1 MSCCKIVKNHI
12 DEVKRIVDKAK
23 KNCQNIDIQ
32 KFRSIPICSIKT
44 PDGVTP
50 LSLNDIEKKYA
61 NDFPNWDQKFQCF
74 PEGPIFYDSL
84 FKKEPSTRLI
94 DIENRKKK
102 LKEKIGIISEV
113 PSFTENESRK
123 VIIERLL
130 TPILHSLQPAIIDLS
145 TESKVLVIKDLQQKL
160 ANGKIRGHLKVSR
173 EDKEKNEGKSEQN
186 HFKIDT
192 QKLQSMEV
200 MKNLQ
205 NEAFEAVIRLFKD
218 QPFARVKE
226 IDKEKENLRRKI
238 SDLSKLPFD
247 TDSGKDDEIVQK
259 VAKYLTETLKDVID
273 YLHNDKQTKND
284 NANKITA
291 NGFLQRKFNELKQSE
306 EKLDIIR
313 EIQNEL
319 FEKVL
324 GNYQTLVDE
333 QGSYKMR

>member
-1 MSCCKIVKNHI
+1 M
-12 DEVKRIVDKAK
+12 
-23 KNCQNIDIQ
+23 
-32 KFRSIPICSIKT
+32 
-44 PDGVTP
+44 
-50 LSLNDIEKKYA
+50 
-61 NDFPNWDQKFQCF
+61 
-74 PEGPIFYDSL
+74 
-84 FKKEPSTRLI
+84 
-94 DIENRKKK
+94 
-102 LKEKIGIISEV
+102 
-113 PSFTENESRK
+113 
-123 VIIERLL
+123 

-145 TESKVLVIKDLQQKL
+145 TESKVLVIQDLQQKL
-160 ANGKIRGHLKVSR
+160 ANGKIREHLKVSR

-247 TDSGKDDEIVQK
+247 TESGKDDEIIQK
-259 VAKYLTETLKDVID
+259 IAKYLTETLKDVID

-306 EKLDIIR
+306 KKLDIIR
-313 EIQNEL
+313 EIQHEL
-319 FEKVL
+319 VEKVL
-324 GNYQTLVDE
+324 RNYQTLVDE
-333 QGSYKMR
+333 EGSYKNR